1 MNLTFESEDLN
12 SFSFLDVKITHSIK
26 RFVTSIPLK
35 ASFSGV
41 FPNRVGLFH
50 MLLCRCFK
58 ICFSMENFQLKV
70 EHQRSIFKCINGP
83 VIKID
88 QYIKKI
94 LDRLYVPKQFVPTVP
109 SKECLNVFP
118 FLDTFSMN
126 LRIRFYKSV
135 SKTLPQWKKT
145 YFSVLIL
152 IESFV

>member
-1 MNLTFESEDLN
+1 MNLTFEAEDLN
-12 SFSFLDVKITHSIK
+12 SFSFLDVKITHSNK
-26 RFVTSIPLK
+26 WFVTSVPLK
-35 ASFSGV
+35 ATFSGV
-41 FPNRVGLFH
+41 FANRVGLFH
-50 MLLCRCFK
+50 MLLCQCFK
-58 ICFSMENFQLKV
+58 ICFSMENFHLKV

-109 SKECLNVFP
+109 SKECLNVLP

-126 LRIRFYKSV
+126 LRIRFYKAV
-135 SKTLPQWKKT
+135 SKTLPQWKKS

-152 IESFV
+152 IKSFV